1 MIYSVI
7 SQDIIF
13 ADSERDRNIQ
23 FEEIYYKGS
32 LLQVYYNENKNY
44 IIERI
49 LSTNPYDYLND
60 ELQPGNIIK
69 ISY

>member
-23 FEEIYYKGS
+23 FEEIYYKGN

-60 ELQPGNIIK
+60 ELQPGNTIK